1 MRENG
6 SLTYEG
12 RKERREERETT
23 ISLIRFPQCMQ
34 MLLLNFSQ
42 ISELNSI
49 RKQGYTLSGTVV
61 IL

>member
-6 SLTYEG
+6 SLSYEG

-23 ISLIRFPQCMQ
+23 ISLIRFPQCMR

-49 RKQGYTLSGTVV
+49 RK
-61 IL
+61 